1 MILNYVKRLMDRRT
15 ERKDYRNI
23 TLQIQKQILK
33 RRYAEG
39 KQDKLYGNPP
49 KFSRSVI
56 RGINL
61 TSQVTKNVIP
71 FKKEKIKK
79 IELKRY
85 RKYF

>member
-1 MILNYVKRLMDRRT
+1 MVLNYIKRLMSWRT
-15 ERKDYRNI
+15 EGEDYVDI

-56 RGINL
+56 RHINL
-61 TSQVTKNVIP
+61 TSQDTKNVIL
-71 FKKEKIKK
+71 FKK
-79 IELKRY
+79 
-85 RKYF
+85 